1 MVNAEENVEKVGNIL
16 LPEHRVEINTD
27 TKEIKLINKK
37 TFVERVIS
45 VNDIS
50 LEGVYHLIVNSD
62 EDLAIIGQMIIYG
75 YFVLQPKKDLQID
88 LPKNELFLLEGVRL
102 RHPLYDFE
110 SNMIVSA
117 KYTVQKMAENIDE
130 AENVLLDF
138 CFYIGMCYARTK
150 NVSIQI
156 SNTKFV
162 KLDEKMKIELPIIMF
177 LLLIIR
183 ECGLPYKQEK
193 LVRNFLSEYKNVF
206 ESEYTIKK
214 LKGLIK

>member
-1 MVNAEENVEKVGNIL
+1 MVDAELEVEKVGNIL

-27 TKEIKLINKK
+27 TKEIKLINKQTK
-37 TFVERVIS
+37 NERIIS

-50 LEGVYHLIVNSD
+50 LDGVYHLIVNSD
-62 EDLAIIGQMIIYG
+62 EDLQIIGQMIIYG

-117 KYTVQKMAENIDE
+117 KYTLQRMAESIDD

-138 CFYIGMCYARTK
+138 CFYVGMCYARTK

-162 KLDEKMKIELPIIMF
+162 KLDEKMEIELPIIMF
-177 LLLIIR
+177 LLMIIR
-183 ECGLPYKQEK
+183 DCGLAYKQEK
-193 LVRNFLSEYKNVF
+193 LVRNFLNTYKNIF
-206 ESEYTIKK
+206 ESDTQSKN
-214 LKGLIK
+214 

>member
-1 MVNAEENVEKVGNIL
+1 MVDAELEVEKVGNIL

-27 TKEIKLINKK
+27 TKEIKLINKQTK
-37 TFVERVIS
+37 NERIIS

-50 LEGVYHLIVNSD
+50 LDGVYHLIVNSD
-62 EDLAIIGQMIIYG
+62 EDLQIIGQMIIYG

-117 KYTVQKMAENIDE
+117 KYTLQRMAESIDD

-138 CFYIGMCYARTK
+138 CFYVGMCYARTK

-162 KLDEKMKIELPIIMF
+162 KLDEKMEIELPIIMF
-177 LLLIIR
+177 LLMIIR
-183 ECGLPYKQEK
+183 DCGLAYKQEK
-193 LVRNFLSEYKNVF
+193 LVRNFLNTYKNIF

-214 LKGLIK
+214 LKGLK